1 MITTNEKS
9 LLAQLD
15 AQEIYDHV
23 AAVARFDRRSGRPE
37 ERRSVELLAD
47 ILTKAGARF
56 RLNEY
61 PAWLSDPVQ
70 GHLRMDGKELYCK
83 TWSFCAGTN
92 GILKAPAVFVEAKDL
107 ARNPLDLMG
116 HRLNP
121 HEKDLAGK
129 IVVTLTSGPV
139 PLMNAADRGA
149 VGIEYATV
157 WTVDEWNYRY

>member
-107 ARNPLDLMG
+107 A
-116 HRLNP
+116 
-121 HEKDLAGK
+121 GK

-149 VGIEYATV
+149 VGIV
-157 WTVDEWNYRY
+157 SIR